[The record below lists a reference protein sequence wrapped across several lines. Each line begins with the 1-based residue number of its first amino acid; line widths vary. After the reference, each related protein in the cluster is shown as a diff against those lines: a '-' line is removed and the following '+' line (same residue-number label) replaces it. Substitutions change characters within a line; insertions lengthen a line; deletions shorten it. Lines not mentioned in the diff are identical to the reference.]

1 MFTCFIRYKI
11 EPNQLD
17 EFRAYAHSWISLV
30 RKYGGTHHGYFIPG
44 TAQDNLPSPDFS
56 FPDLGAEG
64 PRGAQY
70 AHPYR
75 NRRRLSCAVGKQPD
89 LGERRTAAVL
99 VASVAARS
107 CSGLK
112 CPDPA

>member
-56 FPDLGAEG
+56 FPISG
-64 PRGAQY
+64 PRGRGVLSN

-75 NRRRLSCAVGKQPD
+75 NRRRLSCAGRVSSLIWESVVPLRCWWPRSLRGLAPD
-89 LGERRTAAVL
+89 
-99 VASVAARS
+99 
-107 CSGLK
+107 
-112 CPDPA
+112 